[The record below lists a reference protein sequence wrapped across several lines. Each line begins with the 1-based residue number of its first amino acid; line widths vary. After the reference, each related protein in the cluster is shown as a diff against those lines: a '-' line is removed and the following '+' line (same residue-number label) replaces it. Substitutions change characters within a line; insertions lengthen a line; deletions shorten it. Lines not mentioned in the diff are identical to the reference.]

1 LIRAWNFIG
10 RKVST
15 RPSSDFVQFVEAVLV
30 STGWS
35 DSGIPNAVANAVKD
49 LRNRAKKKLREKKPL
64 FDRPTTTPPLL
75 ENAGTIAEFL
85 MKFDTR
91 LDTRQASAFLAE
103 RGYKTAPAT
112 LNKKRCVGGG
122 PEFELFGRRPLY
134 TEKAL
139 LEWVQARTTPLLR

>member
-1 LIRAWNFIG
+1 
-10 RKVST
+10 
-15 RPSSDFVQFVEAVLV
+15 VQ
-30 STGWS
+30 
-35 DSGIPNAVANAVKD
+35 
-49 LRNRAKKKLREKKPL
+49 LRQLP
-64 FDRPTTTPPLL
+64 

-103 RGYKTAPAT
+103 RGYKTASAT

-139 LEWVQARTTPLLR
+139 LEWVQARTTPHLRSTSDPARTTSRSLEPKPRGSGRQQKSRARGVLVMSPATLTGQEPGSRGGGP